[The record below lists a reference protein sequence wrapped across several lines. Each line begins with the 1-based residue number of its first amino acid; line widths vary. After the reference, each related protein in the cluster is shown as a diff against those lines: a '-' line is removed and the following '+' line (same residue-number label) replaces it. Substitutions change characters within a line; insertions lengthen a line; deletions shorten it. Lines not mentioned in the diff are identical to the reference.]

1 MNIKN
6 SKYLTVLSVITGFLF
21 SLSTTGGNLV
31 AGTEPEEYSFI
42 SKMDSKG
49 SGDGQFIT
57 PHTVAFD
64 SSGNMYVTDTKNSRV
79 QKFDSNGTF
88 LTKWGS
94 QGTGDGQFLELEDIE
109 IDSSDIVYIVD
120 RGTPSI
126 QSFTKVR

>member
-1 MNIKN
+1 MK
-6 SKYLTVLSVITGFLF
+6 LSGIDL
-21 SLSTTGGNLV
+21 
-31 AGTEPEEYSFI
+31 
-42 SKMDSKG
+42 
-49 SGDGQFIT
+49 
-57 PHTVAFD
+57 D
-64 SSGNMYVTDTKNSRV
+64 SSDNVFIVDKNTSHV

-126 QSFTKVR
+126 QSFTNVR